1 MPTAQRDCFVL
12 DQLPPPERL
21 PEFRFDRPEFCY
33 PERINAGAEL
43 IDRAIAA
50 GWGERTAIVFP
61 GGAWTY
67 AELARTANNLASVLR
82 DDFALQPGARVLL
95 RGANGPMLSALWLA
109 VLKAGGIVV
118 VTMPLL
124 RARELAFV
132 LEKARIDLSLCE
144 DGLFHEMTKAMQATG
159 RGRLASYSR
168 EGISRATEV
177 ERCMHGKSDSFGA
190 VETYATDPALLAFTS
205 GTTGNPKAT
214 VHFHR
219 DVLAIADAFP

>member
-1 MPTAQRDCFVL
+1 
-12 DQLPPPERL
+12 
-21 PEFRFDRPEFCY
+21 PEFRY

-43 IDRAIAA
+43 IDRTIPT

-67 AELARTANNLASVLR
+67 GELARTSNQLAAVLR
-82 DDFALQPGARVLL
+82 DDFGLQPGVRVLL

-109 VLKAGGIVV
+109 VLKAGCVVV

-144 DGLFHEMTKAMQATG
+144 DALLDELAQAVQTTG
-159 RGRLASYSR
+159 HGRIACHSRDGRSNETEIERRMRGKP
-168 EGISRATEV
+168 E
-177 ERCMHGKSDSFGA
+177 SFPT
-190 VETYATDPALLAFTS
+190 VETYAADPALLAFTS
-205 GTTGNPKAT
+205 GTTGNPKA
-214 VHFHR
+214 
-219 DVLAIADAFP
+219 